1 MMIDSLKTSF
11 KDETTLLKAKENQY
25 KEIDDTFQDNS
36 SILNLISSYL
46 MFDADLN
53 GFFAGK
59 DFVKAITVEDIRNAA
74 KKYFNGDVIL
84 KYYLKPFISK

>member
-53 GFFAGK
+53 
-59 DFVKAITVEDIRNAA
+59 
-74 KKYFNGDVIL
+74 DVANTCVTAL
-84 KYYLKPFISK
+84 RTTKHLDTHN